1 MMLQKLV
8 IVGAGSAMFTQ
19 GIVRDWLQWKPAG
32 DWELALVDNKPE
44 ILEATARLVRHAV
57 QKADETLK
65 VTAFVDIR
73 DALLNATIV
82 VCTIGVGGRRAW
94 EQDVLIPRQYGILQ
108 PVGDSVMP
116 GGISRALRMIPQ
128 VLAIAHHVEELCP
141 TARFFNYANPM
152 TCVVRALCKH
162 TKLNVTGLCSGVDE
176 TLRYLARYT
185 GVSFESVSAR
195 WAGINHCTW
204 IMDMRSNGASLWP
217 TCHRL
222 LAKSPVL
229 RPELLGRMFWDEGW
243 QSSGACRE
251 DAAFSWELFAQFG
264 AFPAPMDR
272 HVVEFF
278 PERFRDG
285 RYYGKR
291 LGEGAYSFEACIA
304 HGDRIFNRTMELGK
318 SLDSQSV
325 DSPDL
330 MGILE
335 GESSQLI
342 EILDNIERDRRVW
355 YSVNVP
361 NHGSVT
367 NLPDEAVLE
376 LPAVTTSEG
385 FWVPQLGDMP
395 TPLVALVL
403 RRLAAVEATVE
414 AAMTGDRL
422 LAVEALIL
430 DGGVSDH
437 DVAVRLTDELI
448 HAQKQYLPQ
457 FS

>member
-1 MMLQKLV
+1 M
-8 IVGAGSAMFTQ
+8 
-19 GIVRDWLQWKPAG
+19 
-32 DWELALVDNKPE
+32 
-44 ILEATARLVRHAV
+44 TAS
-57 QKADETLK
+57 
-65 VTAFVDIR
+65 VDIR
-73 DALLNATIV
+73 EALINATVV

-94 EQDVLIPRQYGILQ
+94 EQDVLIPRRYGIFQ
-108 PVGDSVMP
+108 SVGDSVMP

-128 VLAIAHHVEELCP
+128 VLTIAHNVEELCP
-141 TARFFNYANPM
+141 TAHFFNYANPM
-152 TCVVRALCKH
+152 TSIVRALNKH
-162 TKLNVTGLCSGVDE
+162 TRLKVTGLCSGVDE
-176 TLRYLARYT
+176 TLRYLTRYT

-204 IMDMRSNGASLWP
+204 IIDIRSNGASLWP
-217 TCHRL
+217 TCHTL
-222 LAKSPVL
+222 LAKSQVL

-243 QSSGACRE
+243 QPSGACRE

-285 RYYGKR
+285 QYYGKR

-304 HGDRIFNRTMELGK
+304 HGDRIFHRTMELGK
-318 SLDSQSV
+318 KLSSQTADLDGLV
-325 DSPDL
+325 
-330 MGILE
+330 GTLE
-335 GESSQLI
+335 GEPSQLI
-342 EILDNIERDRRVW
+342 EILENIDQDRRVW

-385 FWVPQLGDMP
+385 FWVPRFGEMP
-395 TPLVALVL
+395 TSLVALLL

-414 AAMTGDRL
+414 AATTGDRL
-422 LAVEALIL
+422 LAVEAMIL
-430 DGGVSDH
+430 DGGVSDY
-437 DVAVRLTDELI
+437 DVAVRLTNELI
-448 HAQKQYLPQ
+448 EAQKQYLPQ

>member
-1 MMLQKLV
+1 MRQKLV

-32 DWELALVDNKPE
+32 SWELALVDNTPE
-44 ILEATARLVRHAV
+44 ILEATARLVRYAV
-57 QKADETLK
+57 EKAGGTLK
-65 VTAFVDIR
+65 VTASVDIR
-73 DALLNATIV
+73 DALPNANIV
-82 VCTIGVGGRRAW
+82 ICTIGVGGRRAW
-94 EQDVLIPRQYGILQ
+94 EQDVLIPRRYGIFQ
-108 PVGDSVMP
+108 SVGDSVMP

-128 VLAIAHHVEELCP
+128 VLTIAHHVEELCP

-152 TCVVRALCKH
+152 TSIVRALNKH
-162 TKLNVTGLCSGVDE
+162 TRLKVTGLCLGVDE
-176 TLRYLARYT
+176 TLRYLARYS
-185 GVSFESVSAR
+185 GVPFESVTAR

-204 IMDMRSNGASLWP
+204 IMDIRSNGASLWP
-217 TCHRL
+217 TCHKL
-222 LAKSPVL
+222 LAASQVL

-243 QSSGACRE
+243 QPSGACRE

-285 RYYGKR
+285 QYYGKR
-291 LGEGAYSFEACIA
+291 LGEGAYSFESCIA
-304 HGDRIFNRTMELGK
+304 HGDRIFHRTMELGK
-318 SLDSQSV
+318 SLGSQTA
-325 DSPDL
+325 DIRGL
-330 MGILE
+330 MGTLE
-335 GESSQLI
+335 GEPSQLI
-342 EILDNIERDRRVW
+342 EILASMEQDRRVW

-385 FWVPQLGDMP
+385 FWIPRIGEMP
-395 TPLVALVL
+395 TSLIALLL

-414 AAMTGDRL
+414 AATSGDRL
-422 LAVEALIL
+422 IAVEAIIL
-430 DGGVSDH
+430 DGGVSDY
-437 DVAVRLTDELI
+437 DVAVRLTNELI
-448 HAQKQYLPQ
+448 EAQKQYLPQ
-457 FS
+457 FY